1 MGIVARAQ
9 WRTRG
14 FAREVYRM
22 SMNIRVSGTL
32 LVLSNFGRLMNDPR
46 HFDAARAVK
55 DRLDEGHRWF
65 ALELGDVTELGSSG
79 VGLLMTIT
87 RLVRQNRGEVVVVG
101 PSRAMERIIEEMR
114 LDTYW
119 DVFDSVEEADAYFRR
134 RQT

>member
-1 MGIVARAQ
+1 
-9 WRTRG
+9 
-14 FAREVYRM
+14 
-22 SMNIRVSGTL
+22 MNIRVSGTL
-32 LVLSNFGRLMNDPR
+32 VVLSNFGRLMNDPR

-55 DRLDEGHRWF
+55 DRLDAGHRWF

-87 RLVRQNRGEVVVVG
+87 RLIRQNRGDVVVVG
-101 PSRAMERIIEEMR
+101 PSRAMERIIEEMQ